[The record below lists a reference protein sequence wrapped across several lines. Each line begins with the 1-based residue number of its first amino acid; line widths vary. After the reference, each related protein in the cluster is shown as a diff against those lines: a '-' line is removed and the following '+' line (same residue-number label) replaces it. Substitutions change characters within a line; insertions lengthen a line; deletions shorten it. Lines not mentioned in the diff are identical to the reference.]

1 LLTDTAREAQAYDLK
16 TVTALEGK
24 AVETM
29 KTGGM
34 QLLEFQEKAAF
45 KAKMPDFLAAWQ
57 KRMQEAGKGADAAKV
72 VEVWK
77 SAM

>member
-1 LLTDTAREAQAYDLK
+1 
-16 TVTALEGK
+16 
-24 AVETM
+24 
-29 KTGGM
+29 
-34 QLLEFQEKAAF
+34 
-45 KAKMPDFLAAWQ
+45 MPDFLAAWQ